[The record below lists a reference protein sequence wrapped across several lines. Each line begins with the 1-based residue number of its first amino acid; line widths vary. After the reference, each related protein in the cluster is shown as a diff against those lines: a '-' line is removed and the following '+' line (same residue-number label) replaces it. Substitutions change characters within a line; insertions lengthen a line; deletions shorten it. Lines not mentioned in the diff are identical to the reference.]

1 MTTVKAVRV
10 HAPGGPEALRY
21 EDLELTPPGPGEA
34 QIRHHAIGVN
44 YIDVYRRSGLY
55 PAPFPFVPGHEGS
68 GEVTAVGEGVEDFM
82 KGDRVAYVAG
92 ALGGYS
98 SARNIEAAALVRLP
112 KFLSYEQ
119 GAAMMLKGLTAQYL
133 LRRTFKVKKGH
144 RLLVQAGAGGVGQL
158 LCQWASALGAKVI
171 ATVGSAEKAEI
182 ARKAGADHTILYRDE
197 DFVAKVR
204 EFTKGKLCDV
214 VYDGVGKATFP
225 GSLDCL
231 KPFGLFVS
239 FGSASGPIAAF
250 HMGLLAEKG
259 SLYATRPSLFAH
271 IADAETYR
279 AMTKEVVDA
288 LKRGDIALDVIGARP
303 LAQAEQV
310 HRDLEAR
317 KTVGSIVLTP

>member
-21 EDLELTPPGPGEA
+21 EDVELIPPGPGEA

-55 PAPFPFVPGHEGS
+55 PAPLPFVPGHEGA
-68 GEVTAVGEGVEDFM
+68 GEVIAVGEGVEDFK
-82 KGDRVAYVAG
+82 KGDRVAYVDG
-92 ALGGYS
+92 SLGGYAE
-98 SARNIEAAALVRLP
+98 ARNIEAAALVRLP

-133 LRRTFKVKKGH
+133 LRRTFKVKKRH
-144 RLLVQAGAGGVGQL
+144 RVLVQAGAGGVGQL

-214 VYDGVGKATFP
+214 VYDGVGQATFP
-225 GSLDCL
+225 ASLDCL
-231 KPFGLFVS
+231 KPFGMFVS
-239 FGSASGPIAAF
+239 FGSASGPIAPF
-250 HMGLLAEKG
+250 GIGLLAQKG
-259 SLYATRPSLFAH
+259 SLYVTRPSLFTH

-279 AMTKEVVDA
+279 EMTEDVVDA
-288 LKRGDIALDVIGARP
+288 LKRGDISLDVISARP
-303 LAQAEQV
+303 LAEAEQV

-317 KTVGSIVLTP
+317 KTTGSIVLTP

>member
-10 HAPGGPEALRY
+10 HAPGAPDVLRY
-21 EDLELTPPGPGEA
+21 EDVELAPPGPGEA

-44 YIDVYRRSGLY
+44 YIDVYRRSGSY
-55 PAPFPFVPGHEGS
+55 PAPQPFIPGHEGA
-68 GEVTAVGEGVEDFM
+68 GEVIAVGEGLEEFK
-82 KGDRVAYVAG
+82 KGDRVAYVSAG
-92 ALGGYS
+92 FGGYS
-98 SARNIEAAALVRLP
+98 QARNIEAASLVRLP

-144 RLLVQAGAGGVGQL
+144 RVLVQAGAGGVGQL

-171 ATVGSAEKAEI
+171 STVGSAEKAEI

-197 DFVAKVR
+197 DFVPKVR

-225 GSLDCL
+225 ASLDCL
-231 KPFGLFVS
+231 KPFGMFVS

-250 HMGLLAEKG
+250 DMGLLAQKG
-259 SLYATRPSLFAH
+259 SLYATRPSLFTH
-271 IADAETYR
+271 IADVDTYR
-279 AMTKEVVDA
+279 AMTDEVVAA
-288 LKRGDIALDVIGARP
+288 LKAGDITLDAVRSRP

-310 HRDLEAR
+310 HCDLEAR
-317 KTVGSIVLTP
+317 KTSGSIVLVP

>member
-1 MTTVKAVRV
+1 MTTVNAVRV

-21 EDLELTPPGPGEA
+21 EDVELPPPGPGEA

-55 PAPFPFVPGHEGS
+55 PAPLPFVPGHEGA
-68 GEVTAVGEGVEDFM
+68 GEVMAVGEGVKDFR

-92 ALGGYS
+92 ALGGYAE
-98 SARNIEAAALVRLP
+98 ARNIEAAALASLP
-112 KFLSYEQ
+112 KSLSYEQ

-144 RLLVQAGAGGVGQL
+144 RVLVQAGAGGVGQL

-182 ARKAGADHTILYRDE
+182 ARKAGADHTILYRDA
-197 DFVAKVR
+197 DFVAKLR
-204 EFTKGKLCDV
+204 EVTKGKLCDV

-231 KPFGLFVS
+231 KPFGMFVS

-250 HMGLLAEKG
+250 DLGLLAQKG
-259 SLYATRPSLFAH
+259 SLYATRPSLFTH

-288 LKRGDIALDVIGARP
+288 LKQGQISLDAISVRP

>member
-21 EDLELTPPGPGEA
+21 EEVELPPPGPGEA

-55 PAPFPFVPGHEGS
+55 PAPLPFVPGHEGA
-68 GEVTAVGEGVEDFM
+68 GEVIAVGEGVEDFK
-82 KGDRVAYVAG
+82 KGDRVAYIVD

-98 SARNIEAAALVRLP
+98 SARNIEAAVLVRLP

-133 LRRTFKVKKGH
+133 LRRTFKVKKGQ
-144 RLLVQAGAGGVGQL
+144 RVLVQAGAGGVGQL

-182 ARKAGADHTILYRDE
+182 ARKAGADHTILYRDD
-197 DFVAKVR
+197 DFVAKLR

-225 GSLDCL
+225 ASLDCL
-231 KPFGLFVS
+231 RPFGMFVS

-250 HMGLLAEKG
+250 DMGLLAQKG

-271 IADAETYR
+271 IADSETYR

-288 LKRGDIALDVIGARP
+288 LKHGHISLDAINVRP
-303 LAQAEQV
+303 LAEAEQV
-310 HRDLEAR
+310 HRDLEGR
-317 KTVGSIVLTP
+317 KTTGSIVLAP